1 MKIIAILASILLA
14 FFAIGYII
22 LGIFMCT
29 VTLKELN
36 RKVKFADTVVVAL
49 LFAIAF
55 LWIYYAISLVAFY
68 F

>member
-49 LFAIAF
+49 LFVIAF
-55 LWIYYAISLVAFY
+55 LWIYYIISLIVFY

>member
-14 FFAIGYII
+14 FFAIGYIV

-29 VTLKELN
+29 VTLKEMN

-49 LFAIAF
+49 LFVIAF
-55 LWIYYAISLVAFY
+55 VWIYYIISLIAFY

>member
-36 RKVKFADTVVVAL
+36 RKVKFADTMVVAL
-49 LFAIAF
+49 LFFIAF
-55 LWIYYAISLVAFY
+55 LWIYHIISLIVFY

>member
-36 RKVKFADTVVVAL
+36 RKVKFADTIVVAL
-49 LFAIAF
+49 LFVMAF
-55 LWIYYAISLVAFY
+55 AWIYYIISLIAFY

>member
-36 RKVKFADTVVVAL
+36 RKVKFADIVVVAL
-49 LFAIAF
+49 LFVIAF
-55 LWIYYAISLVAFY
+55 AWIYYIISLIAFY

>member
-49 LFAIAF
+49 LFVIAF
-55 LWIYYAISLVAFY
+55 LWIYNIIRLIVFY

>member
-36 RKVKFADTVVVAL
+36 RKVKFADTIVVAL
-49 LFAIAF
+49 LFVIAF
-55 LWIYYAISLVAFY
+55 LWIYHIISLIVFY

>member
-29 VTLKELN
+29 VTLKEMN
-36 RKVKFADTVVVAL
+36 RKVKFADIVVVAL
-49 LFAIAF
+49 LFVIAF
-55 LWIYYAISLVAFY
+55 AWIYYIISLIAFY

>member
-1 MKIIAILASILLA
+1 MKIIAIIAIIILA

-36 RKVKFADTVVVAL
+36 RKVKFADTIVVAL
-49 LFAIAF
+49 LFIIAF
-55 LWIYYAISLVAFY
+55 AWIYYIISLIVFY

>member
-22 LGIFMCT
+22 LGI
-29 VTLKELN
+29 VTLKELD
-36 RKVKFADTVVVAL
+36 RKVKFADIIVVAL
-49 LFAIAF
+49 LFVIAF
-55 LWIYYAISLVAFY
+55 LWIYHIISLIVFY

>member
-36 RKVKFADTVVVAL
+36 RKVKFADTMVVVL
-49 LFAIAF
+49 LFVIAF
-55 LWIYYAISLVAFY
+55 AWIYYIISLIAFY

>member
-1 MKIIAILASILLA
+1 MKIIAIIAIIILA

-36 RKVKFADTVVVAL
+36 RKVKFADTIVVAL
-49 LFAIAF
+49 LFIIAF
-55 LWIYYAISLVAFY
+55 AWIYYIISLIAFY

>member
-1 MKIIAILASILLA
+1 MKFIAIITIIILA

-29 VTLKELN
+29 VTLKELD
-36 RKVKFADTVVVAL
+36 RKVKFADTIVVAL
-49 LFAIAF
+49 LFVIAF
-55 LWIYYAISLVAFY
+55 LWIYHIISLIVFY

>member
-29 VTLKELN
+29 VTLKEMN
-36 RKVKFADTVVVAL
+36 RKVKFADTIVVAL
-49 LFAIAF
+49 LFVIAF
-55 LWIYYAISLVAFY
+55 AWIYYIISLIAFY

>member
-36 RKVKFADTVVVAL
+36 RKVKFADAIVVAL
-49 LFAIAF
+49 LFVIAF
-55 LWIYYAISLVAFY
+55 AWIYYIISLIVFY

>member
-1 MKIIAILASILLA
+1 MKIIAIIASILLA

-49 LFAIAF
+49 LFVIAF
-55 LWIYYAISLVAFY
+55 AWIYYIISLIAFY

>member
-29 VTLKELN
+29 VTLKELD
-36 RKVKFADTVVVAL
+36 RKVKFADTIVVAL
-49 LFAIAF
+49 LFIIAF
-55 LWIYYAISLVAFY
+55 AWIYYIISLIAFY

>member
-29 VTLKELN
+29 VTLKEMN

-49 LFAIAF
+49 LFVIAF
-55 LWIYYAISLVAFY
+55 VWIYYIISLIAFY

>member
-49 LFAIAF
+49 LFVIAF
-55 LWIYYAISLVAFY
+55 LWIYHIISLIVF
-68 F
+68 

>member
-29 VTLKELN
+29 VTLKELD

-49 LFAIAF
+49 LFVIAF
-55 LWIYYAISLVAFY
+55 AWIYYIISLIAFY

>member
-55 LWIYYAISLVAFY
+55 LWIYHIISLIVFY
-68 F
+68 S

>member
-1 MKIIAILASILLA
+1 MKIIAIIAIVILA

-29 VTLKELN
+29 VTLKELD
-36 RKVKFADTVVVAL
+36 RKVKFADTIVAAL
-49 LFAIAF
+49 LFFLAF
-55 LWIYYAISLVAFY
+55 LWIYHIISLIVFY

>member
-36 RKVKFADTVVVAL
+36 RKVKFADAIVVAL
-49 LFAIAF
+49 LFFIAF
-55 LWIYYAISLVAFY
+55 FWIYHIISLIVFY
-68 F
+68 S

>member
-29 VTLKELN
+29 VTLKELD

-49 LFAIAF
+49 LFVIAF
-55 LWIYYAISLVAFY
+55 AWIYHIISLIAFY

>member
-36 RKVKFADTVVVAL
+36 RKVKFADTIVVAL
-49 LFAIAF
+49 LFVIAF
-55 LWIYYAISLVAFY
+55 AWIYYIISLIAFY

>member
-36 RKVKFADTVVVAL
+36 RKVKFADIIVIAL
-49 LFAIAF
+49 LFVIAF
-55 LWIYYAISLVAFY
+55 LWIYHIISLIAFY

>member
-1 MKIIAILASILLA
+1 MKIIAIIAIIILA

-29 VTLKELN
+29 VTLKELD

-49 LFAIAF
+49 LFFIAF
-55 LWIYYAISLVAFY
+55 LWIYHVISLIVFY

>member
-1 MKIIAILASILLA
+1 MKIIAIIAIIILA

-29 VTLKELN
+29 VTLKEMN

-49 LFAIAF
+49 LFVIAF
-55 LWIYYAISLVAFY
+55 AWIYYIISLIAFY

>member
-1 MKIIAILASILLA
+1 MKIIAIIAIIILA

-49 LFAIAF
+49 LFFIAF
-55 LWIYYAISLVAFY
+55 LWIYHVISLIAFY

>member
-49 LFAIAF
+49 LFVIAF
-55 LWIYYAISLVAFY
+55 VWIYYIISLIAFY

>member
-29 VTLKELN
+29 VALKELD
-36 RKVKFADTVVVAL
+36 RKVKFADTMVVAL
-49 LFAIAF
+49 LFVIAF
-55 LWIYYAISLVAFY
+55 LWIYYIISLIVFY

>member
-36 RKVKFADTVVVAL
+36 RKVKFADAMIVAL
-49 LFAIAF
+49 LFVIAF
-55 LWIYYAISLVAFY
+55 VWIYHIISLIAFY

>member
-49 LFAIAF
+49 LFVIAF
-55 LWIYYAISLVAFY
+55 AWIYYIISLIAFY

>member
-29 VTLKELN
+29 VTLKEMN

-49 LFAIAF
+49 LFVIAF
-55 LWIYYAISLVAFY
+55 AWIYYIISLIAFY

>member
-1 MKIIAILASILLA
+1 MKFIAIITIIILA

-29 VTLKELN
+29 VTLKELD
-36 RKVKFADTVVVAL
+36 RKVKFADTIVVAL
-49 LFAIAF
+49 LFVIAF
-55 LWIYYAISLVAFY
+55 AWIYYIISLIAFY